1 MNFITGGP
9 LEAGGP
15 GQLSP
20 LPPLNPALIRSAW
33 LSQQWTTKV
42 AKGSRQQTF
51 LKLSQI
57 VFLWQAWIQEACVS
71 KTFWTTLQ
79 QNIDFTAKRSC
90 KFSIGFN
97 NLLQKMYAN
106 LVAKCLKSTYH
117 QKCLQFAFLT
127 KNICKITI
135 LFNLVA
141 NIQTRF
147 RPAVYRKTSD
157 VLLKPRLV

>member
-1 MNFITGGP
+1 
-9 LEAGGP
+9 
-15 GQLSP
+15 
-20 LPPLNPALIRSAW
+20 
-33 LSQQWTTKV
+33 
-42 AKGSRQQTF
+42 
-51 LKLSQI
+51 
-57 VFLWQAWIQEACVS
+57 
-71 KTFWTTLQ
+71 
-79 QNIDFTAKRSC
+79 
-90 KFSIGFN
+90 
-97 NLLQKMYAN
+97 MYAN